1 MRRMTYRL
9 NGTWRCWSLF
19 IGRTKGTGGGFSQG
33 AGMSRLRDRGA
44 RGKLTRSPSRNVFR
58 MKCSIRSP
66 AKVAAFVLLWNPYF
80 RTSVSYAAR
89 GIEDTWLDL
98 SG

>member
-1 MRRMTYRL
+1 
-9 NGTWRCWSLF
+9 
-19 IGRTKGTGGGFSQG
+19 
-33 AGMSRLRDRGA
+33 
-44 RGKLTRSPSRNVFR
+44 
-58 MKCSIRSP
+58 MKWSIRSP

-98 SG
+98 SGDFARNEGGRGRQNPRAVTTTEAYVAATHHIT